1 MAGEAGGEAKAI
13 AIMKKGAGLL
23 LGGNRPEG
31 DTTHHVAENL
41 SIEMS
46 ATTQSSPL
54 SATSVNPSAEAKI
67 ASAPHMRAGSG
78 GLLRRQPA
86 GLAKHICGLAWSIRS
101 GAGDKARDRRLADL
115 HHHGRDGI
123 RGRLD

>member
-1 MAGEAGGEAKAI
+1 
-13 AIMKKGAGLL
+13 MKKGAGLL

-54 SATSVNPSAEAKI
+54 SAMIVNPSAEAIFWTTFILLDTVARMPMQAARGIKRASRVLVCI
-67 ASAPHMRAGSG
+67 AGHGELAAPVPSQCIAPWH
-78 GLLRRQPA
+78 RQ
-86 GLAKHICGLAWSIRS
+86 LA
-101 GAGDKARDRRLADL
+101 
-115 HHHGRDGI
+115 GRD
-123 RGRLD
+123 

>member
-54 SATSVNPSAEAKI
+54 SATSVNPSAEAI
-67 ASAPHMRAGSG
+67 FWTTFILPDTVASMPMQAARRIKRASTVQDEHFAAA
-78 GLLRRQPA
+78 GLLVRVM
-86 GLAKHICGLAWSIRS
+86 
-101 GAGDKARDRRLADL
+101 ARL
-115 HHHGRDGI
+115 
-123 RGRLD
+123 RGF